1 MRARKITV
9 TVFASLAAIALLTGC
24 GGTPYQDTST
34 STTTSAGSTTST
46 TTSTTTSSSSD
57 GSDSTTD
64 TAPDISSTFS
74 LNGPG
79 GTTTSYSTTVNT
91 DNTLK
96 VEIIAGG
103 AGQMSLSGYSNYE
116 ATYGCISYEVT
127 ALGTTQQT
135 GTLAV
140 STNYDVSF
148 NCYGSPT
155 STVLDFSSSL
165 SPGHGD
171 ISVTVQPV
179 GYDFYCQY
187 CEDYPSLFGYACSG
201 YCPLHSIYKSHTVTG
216 TMVIEVDGTAAL

>member
-1 MRARKITV
+1 MRARKIQITV
-9 TVFASLAAIALLTGC
+9 IASLAAIALLTGC
-24 GGTPYQDTST
+24 GGTPYQSSTTTTTSTGST
-34 STTTSAGSTTST
+34 STTTSTG
-46 TTSTTTSSSSD
+46 TSTTTSSD
-57 GSDSTTD
+57 GSTTTTD
-64 TAPDISSTFS
+64 TAPDISTSFS

-91 DNTLK
+91 DNTLN

-116 ATYGCISYEVT
+116 ATYGCISYEVS

-140 STNYDVSF
+140 SSNYDVSF
-148 NCYGSPT
+148 NCYGAPT

-171 ISVTVQPV
+171 ITVTVTPV

-216 TMVIEVDGTAAL
+216 TMVIQVDGTAAL